1 VTVYRVNEIESNGRQ
16 QSDPAGTTLE
26 GMNNSS
32 THVSRLRAGAFEGS
46 GASSFRSLLEPSQTM
61 VALISPSGR
70 IFYISPDATEGLGY
84 TGNSLVGESAFAIIH
99 PDDAANLKQALADAA
114 GPARSGCAELRFKHK
129 FGEWLTLRCTTALL
143 TGENPEWSMILVSA
157 CDPRADREPEH
168 AVSESD
174 GFFRS
179 VFLSAS
185 VGVKVIDVQSGRLL
199 QANPAF
205 ERMLGYDIDELR
217 SRPFEQFIHPDDLAL
232 VGPLHAESSAGARD
246 SFQVVQRYLCKDG
259 SELCGRVTAS
269 LVRDADGE
277 PRLAVAMVEDV
288 GREHAAV
295 EARRVAEERYR
306 LIVETA
312 NEGIWILDVEG
323 VTTFANAAMAAM
335 LGTSVEELQGRS
347 LLDFVHEEAL
357 PYVLESLERRRA
369 GISEQLELQF
379 RRGDGSTLHALV
391 SARPLSNADG
401 SHGALAMVIDI
412 SELHQ
417 SRQAVTARLHQL
429 ERIAEL
435 GRLILDGITLED
447 LLDRASAAV
456 ASALG
461 VDFVSLLERLPDGR
475 LRLIAGSGWEQGVV
489 GTTIIEPD
497 ESQSAYQ
504 LISGK
509 KRLIVEDLER
519 EDRFTPPK
527 GLLDRGVRSGLGCRI
542 DGDDGPFGV
551 IAAHTQESRI
561 FSDDDANFL
570 ESVATKIGWVL
581 RRDRSNALRE
591 AAEEE
596 LRDTAERFRML
607 ADNAQDI
614 VFRLRLDGNPGFEYV
629 SPAIER
635 ITGFAPEEFYADPGL
650 ALKQTPAEDRQLLV
664 TLRNDEC
671 LSPVLIHWNHPDGN
685 LVWLEGRATYVRDG
699 DGHLLAVEGVVRDV
713 TERIMAEGSR
723 RSLERQLHLAQK
735 MEAVGRLAG
744 GVAHD
749 FNNLLLAMRGYG
761 ELALRRLGRHED
773 GAKSDIEEMLDAAD
787 RAAGLTRQ
795 LLAFGGRQVMHPQ
808 VLNLNDVVE
817 EMDKLLQR
825 LIGENIELVTIHTD
839 QQVLVEADRS
849 QLEQVIANLAVNAR
863 DAMADGGRL
872 TIEVGTAEGD
882 ALFSVT
888 DSGVGMDAET
898 AARIFEPF
906 FSTKGEH
913 GTGLGLATVHGIVNQ
928 IGGTI
933 EVVSELGRGTRIG
946 ISFPLSDFAPAPH
959 ASSPEEATGGAE
971 TILVVEDE
979 PSVRT
984 IVSVMLSDQGY
995 NVLVA
1000 GGGQEALAA
1009 VASSPGSIDLVL
1021 SDLIM
1026 PGMSGRETA
1035 DRIRELQ
1042 PGVKVLYM
1050 SGYTDDTEIRVGA
1063 LPSGTGFLQKPFGG
1077 QALADSVRSLLDQ
1090 VAE

>member
-1 VTVYRVNEIESNGRQ
+1 
-16 QSDPAGTTLE
+16 
-26 GMNNSS
+26 
-32 THVSRLRAGAFEGS
+32 
-46 GASSFRSLLEPSQTM
+46 
-61 VALISPSGR
+61 
-70 IFYISPDATEGLGY
+70 
-84 TGNSLVGESAFAIIH
+84 
-99 PDDAANLKQALADAA
+99 
-114 GPARSGCAELRFKHK
+114 
-129 FGEWLTLRCTTALL
+129 
-143 TGENPEWSMILVSA
+143 
-157 CDPRADREPEH
+157 
-168 AVSESD
+168 
-174 GFFRS
+174 
-179 VFLSAS
+179 
-185 VGVKVIDVQSGRLL
+185 
-199 QANPAF
+199 
-205 ERMLGYDIDELR
+205 
-217 SRPFEQFIHPDDLAL
+217 
-232 VGPLHAESSAGARD
+232 
-246 SFQVVQRYLCKDG
+246 
-259 SELCGRVTAS
+259 
-269 LVRDADGE
+269 
-277 PRLAVAMVEDV
+277 
-288 GREHAAV
+288 
-295 EARRVAEERYR
+295 
-306 LIVETA
+306 
-312 NEGIWILDVEG
+312 
-323 VTTFANAAMAAM
+323 
-335 LGTSVEELQGRS
+335 
-347 LLDFVHEEAL
+347 
-357 PYVLESLERRRA
+357 
-369 GISEQLELQF
+369 
-379 RRGDGSTLHALV
+379 
-391 SARPLSNADG
+391 
-401 SHGALAMVIDI
+401 
-412 SELHQ
+412 
-417 SRQAVTARLHQL
+417 VTARLHQL

-489 GTTIIEPD
+489 GTMVIEPD
-497 ESQSAYQ
+497 ESQSAH
-504 LISGK
+504 LLASGK

-527 GLLDRGVRSGLGCRI
+527 GLLDRGVRSGFGCQI
-542 DGDDGPFGV
+542 DGGDGPFGV
-551 IAAHTQESRI
+551 ISAHTRESRI

-591 AAEEE
+591 AAEQE
-596 LRDTAERFRML
+596 LRDTGERFRML

-614 VFRLRLDGNPGFEYV
+614 VFRLRVGDNQGFEYV

-635 ITGFAPEEFYADPGL
+635 ITGFAPEEFYADPDL
-650 ALKQTPAEDRQLLV
+650 VLKQTSAEDRRLLV
-664 TLRNDEC
+664 TLRNDERS
-671 LSPVLIHWNHPDGN
+671 SPVLTRWNHPDGS
-685 LVWLEGRATYVRDG
+685 LVWLEGRATYIRNGDG
-699 DGHLLAVEGVVRDV
+699 DLLAVEGVVRDV
-713 TERIMAEGSR
+713 TERITAEESR
-723 RSLERQLHLAQK
+723 RSLEQQLHLAQK

-761 ELALRRLGRHED
+761 ELALRRLGRRED
-773 GAKSDIEEMLDAAD
+773 GAAGDIEEMLDAAD

-795 LLAFGGRQVMHPQ
+795 LLTFGGRQVMHPQ

-825 LIGENIELVTIHTD
+825 LIGENIELVTVHPD
-839 QQVLVEADRS
+839 HLVLVEADRS

-872 TIEVGTAEGD
+872 TIEVGTAED
-882 ALFSVT
+882 EAILSVT
-888 DSGVGMDAET
+888 DSGAGMDTET

-913 GTGLGLATVHGIVNQ
+913 GTGLGLATVHGIVTQ
-928 IGGTI
+928 IGGMI
-933 EVVSELGRGTRIG
+933 AVVSELGRGTRID
-946 ISFPLSDFAPAPH
+946 ISFPLSDSAPAPQP
-959 ASSPEEATGGAE
+959 SPPEEATGGAE

-1009 VASSPGSIDLVL
+1009 IASSPGSIDLVL
-1021 SDLIM
+1021 SDLVM

-1042 PGVKVLYM
+1042 PSVKMLYM
-1050 SGYTDDTEIRVGA
+1050 SGYTHDSEIRVGA
-1063 LPSGTGFLQKPFGG
+1063 LPSGTGFLQKPFSG